1 MKKIILSILFV
12 LGVICSS
19 LLFYYKLH
27 TYSIV
32 AITVT
37 AILLICLICSL
48 FADRTPE
55 DIYNK
60 NLRDLIKTY
69 EPILVDIDKLPEF
82 DVKNIIKV
90 STFEKMVDVQYELK
104 KPIFYKMS
112 LNTCSFILMDSDI
125 AYVYILRVNEDSF
138 SPLDDIMASIEMSAK
153 KRRKD
158 KKILEDIDKT
168 TIIVLDDFKEYKV
181 SPVRKSDVTKLEDIT
196 IIDEEKEEK
205 EKQEE
210 KKSFFKRNKGK
221 VTDRSRKW
229 RLSQLKKNNKE

>member
-1 MKKIILSILFV
+1 MKKIYLSILFV
-12 LGVICSS
+12 LSVIASG
-19 LLFYYKLH
+19 LLFHYELQSYF
-27 TYSIV
+27 IV

-37 AILLICLICSL
+37 AILLICLISA
-48 FADRTPE
+48 FFSERTPE

-60 NLRDLIKTY
+60 NLRDLIKTF

-90 STFEKMVDVQYELK
+90 SSFEKMVDVQYELK

-112 LNTCSFILMDSDI
+112 INSCCFILMDSDI
-125 AYVYILRVNEDSF
+125 AYVYILRVKEDSF
-138 SPLDDIMASIEMSAK
+138 SPLDDIMLSIEMSSK

-158 KKILEDIDKT
+158 KKLLENIDKT

-181 SPVRKSDVTKLEDIT
+181 SPVRKRDASKIEDIT

-205 EKQEE
+205 EKQE

-221 VTDRSRKW
+221 VTERSRKW
-229 RLSQLKKNNKE
+229 RLSQLKKKNKE